1 MTWMAEG
8 YIYVMTNPCLHD
20 MVKIGYA
27 SDVEARRKQLSTTAL
42 PFEYEIYA
50 TYETSGQLEDK
61 KLHELIDT
69 LNPKLRLA
77 KNREFFAMSAE
88 KAYQLLEAIAII
100 SGSADKLKRVVPMQ
114 GEGTVSSTRK
124 QPHCQGSSG
133 RKRPAINFKKYGKD
147 AITLYQVII
156 ENMDFEDEY
165 NAAIQQKSIAQQTAA
180 RQEIENKTAIK
191 KAEADKTVEIKKAE
205 AKAEKM
211 RIEAEAQANANK
223 ELADSISDALIDYQK
238 IEKWDGKLPKV
249 TDSNAIVSLDGDE
262 EDADATGSENSENS
276 GN

>member
-1 MTWMAEG
+1 
-8 YIYVMTNPCLHD
+8 MTNPCLHD

-88 KAYQLLEAIAII
+88 KAYRLLEAIAII
-100 SGSADKLKRVVPMQ
+100 SGSADKLKHVAPMQ

-133 RKRPAINFKKYGKD
+133 RKQRPAINFQKCGIPVGAELVFIDDDSVRVTVVDAEKNKVKYNGETTSLSPLAEK
-147 AITLYQVII
+147 LRNVS
-156 ENMDFEDEY
+156 
-165 NAAIQQKSIAQQTAA
+165 AIQGACQSLRTTGKRLLTLLKKHSGANPISF
-180 RQEIENKTAIK
+180 ENFVCFF
-191 KAEADKTVEIKKAE
+191 DNS
-205 AKAEKM
+205 
-211 RIEAEAQANANK
+211 RF
-223 ELADSISDALIDYQK
+223 AL
-238 IEKWDGKLPKV
+238 V
-249 TDSNAIVSLDGDE
+249 TRLRMWFLIHV
-262 EDADATGSENSENS
+262 
-276 GN
+276 

>member
-88 KAYQLLEAIAII
+88 KAYRLLEAIAII
-100 SGSADKLKRVVPMQ
+100 SGSADKLKRVAPMQ

-133 RKRPAINFKKYGKD
+133 RKQRPAINFQKCGIPVVAELVFIDDDSVRVTVVDAEKNKVKYNGETTSLSPLAEK
-147 AITLYQVII
+147 LRNVS
-156 ENMDFEDEY
+156 
-165 NAAIQQKSIAQQTAA
+165 AIQGASVFTYNGKKITDIA
-180 RQEIENKTAIK
+180 
-191 KAEADKTVEIKKAE
+191 
-205 AKAEKM
+205 
-211 RIEAEAQANANK
+211 
-223 ELADSISDALIDYQK
+223 
-238 IEKWDGKLPKV
+238 
-249 TDSNAIVSLDGDE
+249 E
-262 EDADATGSENSENS
+262 ETQWS
-276 GN
+276 

>member
-8 YIYVMTNPCLHD
+8 YIYVMKNPCLHD

-133 RKRPAINFKKYGKD
+133 RKRPAINFKKCGIPVGVELVFIDDDSVRVAVVD
-147 AITLYQVII
+147 AEKNKVK
-156 ENMDFEDEY
+156 Y
-165 NAAIQQKSIAQQTAA
+165 NGETTSLSPLAEKLRNVSAIQGHQSSHTTGKRLRTLQKK
-180 RQEIENKTAIK
+180 RNG
-191 KAEADKTVEIKKAE
+191 
-205 AKAEKM
+205 
-211 RIEAEAQANANK
+211 ANP
-223 ELADSISDALIDYQK
+223 ISF
-238 IEKWDGKLPKV
+238 EF
-249 TDSNAIVSLDGDE
+249 
-262 EDADATGSENSENS
+262 
-276 GN
+276 

>member
-27 SDVEARRKQLSTTAL
+27 SDVEARRKQLSTAAL

-50 TYETSGQLEDK
+50 TYETSEQLEDK

-88 KAYQLLEAIAII
+88 KAYRLLEAIAII

-114 GEGTVSSTRK
+114 GEGAVSSTRK
-124 QPHCQGSSG
+124 QSHCQGNSG
-133 RKRPAINFKKYGKD
+133 RKQRPAINFQKCGIPVGAELVFIDD
-147 AITLYQVII
+147 ASVRATVVDA
-156 ENMDFEDEY
+156 EKNKVEY
-165 NAAIQQKSIAQQTAA
+165 NGETTSLSPPAEKFRNVSAIQGASVFTYNGKKITEIAEETQWSHP
-180 RQEIENKTAIK
+180 
-191 KAEADKTVEIKKAE
+191 DKF
-205 AKAEKM
+205 
-211 RIEAEAQANANK
+211 
-223 ELADSISDALIDYQK
+223 
-238 IEKWDGKLPKV
+238 
-249 TDSNAIVSLDGDE
+249 
-262 EDADATGSENSENS
+262 
-276 GN
+276 

>member
-1 MTWMAEG
+1 MSEG

-88 KAYQLLEAIAII
+88 KAYRLLEAIAII
-100 SGSADKLKRVVPMQ
+100 SGSADKLKRVAPIQ
-114 GEGTVSSTRK
+114 GATAAGSSRRQT
-124 QPHCQGSSG
+124 HSSGSSG
-133 RKRPAINFKKYGKD
+133 RKQRHAINFQKCGIPVGAELVFIDDNSVRVTVVD
-147 AITLYQVII
+147 AEKNKV
-156 ENMDFEDEY
+156 EY
-165 NAAIQQKSIAQQTAA
+165 NGETTSLSPL
-180 RQEIENKTAIK
+180 
-191 KAEADKTVEIKKAE
+191 
-205 AKAEKM
+205 AEKL
-211 RIEAEAQANANK
+211 RNVSAIHGTSVFTYNGKKITDIAEETQWKK
-223 ELADSISDALIDYQK
+223 EDTLS
-238 IEKWDGKLPKV
+238 ETE
-249 TDSNAIVSLDGDE
+249 TDDLL
-262 EDADATGSENSENS
+262 
-276 GN
+276 

>member
-1 MTWMAEG
+1 
-8 YIYVMTNPCLHD
+8 MTNPCLHD

-114 GEGTVSSTRK
+114 GEDAVSSSRK

-133 RKRPAINFKKYGKD
+133 RRQRPAINFQKCGIPVGAELVFIDDDSVRVTVVDTEKNK
-147 AITLYQVII
+147 V
-156 ENMDFEDEY
+156 EY
-165 NAAIQQKSIAQQTAA
+165 NGEITSLSPLAEKLRNVSAIQGASVFTYNGKKITDIAEETQWSQS
-180 RQEIENKTAIK
+180 
-191 KAEADKTVEIKKAE
+191 DKF
-205 AKAEKM
+205 
-211 RIEAEAQANANK
+211 
-223 ELADSISDALIDYQK
+223 
-238 IEKWDGKLPKV
+238 
-249 TDSNAIVSLDGDE
+249 
-262 EDADATGSENSENS
+262 
-276 GN
+276 

>member
-27 SDVEARRKQLSTTAL
+27 SDVEARRKQLSTAAL

-50 TYETSGQLEDK
+50 TYETSEQLEDK

-88 KAYQLLEAIAII
+88 KAYRLLEAIAII

-114 GEGTVSSTRK
+114 GEGAVSSTRK
-124 QPHCQGSSG
+124 QSHYQGNSG
-133 RKRPAINFKKYGKD
+133 RKQRPAINFQKCGIPVGAELVFIDD
-147 AITLYQVII
+147 ASVRATVVDA
-156 ENMDFEDEY
+156 EKNKVEY
-165 NAAIQQKSIAQQTAA
+165 NGETTSLSPLAEKFRNVSAIQGASVFTYNGKKITEIAEETQWSHP
-180 RQEIENKTAIK
+180 
-191 KAEADKTVEIKKAE
+191 DKF
-205 AKAEKM
+205 
-211 RIEAEAQANANK
+211 
-223 ELADSISDALIDYQK
+223 
-238 IEKWDGKLPKV
+238 
-249 TDSNAIVSLDGDE
+249 
-262 EDADATGSENSENS
+262 
-276 GN
+276 

>member
-8 YIYVMTNPCLHD
+8 YIYIMTNPCLHD

-88 KAYQLLEAIAII
+88 KAYRLLEASAII

-114 GEGTVSSTRK
+114 DEDVVNSTRK
-124 QPHCQGSSG
+124 RSHCSGNSG
-133 RKRPAINFKKYGKD
+133 RKQRPAINFQKCGIPVGAELVFIDDDSVRVTVVD
-147 AITLYQVII
+147 AEKNKV
-156 ENMDFEDEY
+156 EY
-165 NAAIQQKSIAQQTAA
+165 NGEITSLSPLAEKLRNVSAIQGTSIFTYNGKKITDIAEETQWM
-180 RQEIENKTAIK
+180 QEKTN
-191 KAEADKTVEIKKAE
+191 
-205 AKAEKM
+205 EK
-211 RIEAEAQANANK
+211 
-223 ELADSISDALIDYQK
+223 Y
-238 IEKWDGKLPKV
+238 
-249 TDSNAIVSLDGDE
+249 
-262 EDADATGSENSENS
+262 
-276 GN
+276 

>member
-88 KAYQLLEAIAII
+88 KAYRLLEAIAII
-100 SGSADKLKRVVPMQ
+100 SGSADKLKRVAPMQ

-133 RKRPAINFKKYGKD
+133 RKQRPAINFQKCGIPVGAELVFIDDDSVRVTVVD
-147 AITLYQVII
+147 AEKNKV
-156 ENMDFEDEY
+156 MY
-165 NAAIQQKSIAQQTAA
+165 NGETTSLSPLAEKLRNVSAIQGASVFTYNGKKITDIA
-180 RQEIENKTAIK
+180 
-191 KAEADKTVEIKKAE
+191 
-205 AKAEKM
+205 
-211 RIEAEAQANANK
+211 
-223 ELADSISDALIDYQK
+223 
-238 IEKWDGKLPKV
+238 
-249 TDSNAIVSLDGDE
+249 E
-262 EDADATGSENSENS
+262 ETQWS
-276 GN
+276 

>member
-1 MTWMAEG
+1 
-8 YIYVMTNPCLHD
+8 MTNPCLHD

-88 KAYQLLEAIAII
+88 KAYRLLEAIAII

-114 GEGTVSSTRK
+114 GEGAVSSTRK
-124 QPHCQGSSG
+124 RPHCQGSSG
-133 RKRPAINFKKYGKD
+133 RRQRPAINFQKCGIPVGAELVFIDDDSVKVTVVDTEKNK
-147 AITLYQVII
+147 V
-156 ENMDFEDEY
+156 EY
-165 NAAIQQKSIAQQTAA
+165 NGETTSLSPLAEKLRNVSAIQGASVFTYNGKKITDIAEETQWSQS
-180 RQEIENKTAIK
+180 
-191 KAEADKTVEIKKAE
+191 DKF
-205 AKAEKM
+205 
-211 RIEAEAQANANK
+211 
-223 ELADSISDALIDYQK
+223 
-238 IEKWDGKLPKV
+238 
-249 TDSNAIVSLDGDE
+249 
-262 EDADATGSENSENS
+262 
-276 GN
+276 

>member
-133 RKRPAINFKKYGKD
+133 RKRPAINFKKCGIPVGVELVFIDDNSVRVAVVD
-147 AITLYQVII
+147 AEKNKVK
-156 ENMDFEDEY
+156 Y
-165 NAAIQQKSIAQQTAA
+165 NGETTSLSPLAEKLRNVSAIQGASVFTYNGKKITDIAEETQWSQS
-180 RQEIENKTAIK
+180 
-191 KAEADKTVEIKKAE
+191 DKF
-205 AKAEKM
+205 
-211 RIEAEAQANANK
+211 
-223 ELADSISDALIDYQK
+223 
-238 IEKWDGKLPKV
+238 
-249 TDSNAIVSLDGDE
+249 
-262 EDADATGSENSENS
+262 
-276 GN
+276 